1 MIIKMNLSNRGFTF
15 NRQRYG
21 VIRKFLYCITLLF
34 IANSSSAQQED
45 FNVEVP
51 KDIIIVNSTKD
62 YKTALSTAK
71 QAASSLHKKLDLRGL
86 SPNGKIGLSMSKAYC
101 MEDAGGDETAYPCY
115 PARGDGAA
123 LNDDFI
129 SIEYSNAYKGFAKG
143 YYIVVAAITDVKS
156 TDMKNKLT
164 VIKKKY
170 PDAYAK
176 RTFIWR
182 GCMH

>member
-1 MIIKMNLSNRGFTF
+1 MIKKIISCALLIFAAHNTF
-15 NRQRYG
+15 
-21 VIRKFLYCITLLF
+21 
-34 IANSSSAQQED
+34 AQDE

-62 YKTALSTAK
+62 YKLALSTAK
-71 QAASSLHKKLDLRGL
+71 KASASLHKKLDLRGL
-86 SPNGKIGLSMSKAYC
+86 MPNNKIGLSMSKGDC
-101 MEDAGGDETAYPCY
+101 MEDAGGDETGYPCY
-115 PARGDGAA
+115 YARGDGAA
-123 LNDDFI
+123 INDDYI
-129 SIEYSNAYKGFAKG
+129 SVEYSNAYKGFTKG

-156 TDMKNKLT
+156 QDMENKLAA
-164 VIKKKY
+164 IKKKY